1 MSIALGVAGLVVSAV
16 GAGVSYYQQNKAA
29 DTQSEMALLN
39 AQSQRQALEQQGR
52 AASMQALIN
61 ESLAQ
66 KERAAAEAN
75 ARLLERQAAAGT
87 RVTTENTRRGRED
100 MARLMAVQRAAA
112 AKNGFVDTTGSP
124 LSLLASTAE
133 EEQRMADAMRYE
145 DEMSRR
151 SLFKEAGEQRNA
163 GIMAGIAGLS
173 ARASGAAARSQAAM
187 GQSQARLDLYAA
199 RAGASAMRTG
209 AASGLISAAGGLAT
223 SAYQTYRQTP
233 RDRAAKNGFYSYTGA
248 AKVTY

>member
-1 MSIALGVAGLVVSAV
+1 
-16 GAGVSYYQQNKAA
+16 
-29 DTQSEMALLN
+29 
-39 AQSQRQALEQQGR
+39 
-52 AASMQALIN
+52 
-61 ESLAQ
+61 
-66 KERAAAEAN
+66 
-75 ARLLERQAAAGT
+75 
-87 RVTTENTRRGRED
+87 
-100 MARLMAVQRAAA
+100 
-112 AKNGFVDTTGSP
+112 
-124 LSLLASTAE
+124 
-133 EEQRMADAMRYE
+133 MADAMRYE